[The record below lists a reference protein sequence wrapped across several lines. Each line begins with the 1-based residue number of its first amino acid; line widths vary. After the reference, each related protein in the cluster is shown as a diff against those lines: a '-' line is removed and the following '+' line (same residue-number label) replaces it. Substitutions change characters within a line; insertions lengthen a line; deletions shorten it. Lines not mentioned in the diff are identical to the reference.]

1 MMRIVNTEKRTMRIH
16 LMRGWLPMQES
27 LLDALTGKPANFLSG
42 SLWKDGVTPNGSLQ
56 NGELF

>member
-27 LLDALTGKPANFLSG
+27 LLDALTGKPANFL
-42 SLWKDGVTPNGSLQ
+42 
-56 NGELF
+56 